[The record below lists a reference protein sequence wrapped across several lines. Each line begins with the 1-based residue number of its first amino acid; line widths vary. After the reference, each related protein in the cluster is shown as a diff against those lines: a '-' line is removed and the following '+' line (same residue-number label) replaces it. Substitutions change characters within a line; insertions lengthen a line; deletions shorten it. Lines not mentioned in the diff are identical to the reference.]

1 MSCTHLVQITM
12 QLIRWLAVLRCYTQQ
27 LFVSL
32 RISIANYFLRFHTR
46 CWTLG
51 NVLPEIS

>member
-32 RISIANYFLRFHTR
+32 SISIANCFLRFHTR